1 MEITKEMIIDILENL
16 NDDELRLFIEHL
28 VNSNEFAKESLY
40 KYYIGLLNQKYID
53 KKNYKERITNEIKV
67 DKIHPYAFVS
77 FYELMHNSL
86 LKYNKNNDDFLYELI
101 YEAYIQLSLK
111 YSKYDFLD
119 LLDYLNEIDTP
130 LSNNTLEI
138 IITKINLLKSN
149 KLDLKLSILTNLLKY
164 INKDTLPIYL
174 DAFYSLYE
182 LNDNKEIY
190 LPLIDYIFIYI
201 QKNYSKYKAIHF
213 LEYFVIENYRINH
226 TVVSFYQKE
235 EDYDKAI
242 SILNKINAANLKE
255 NEYKDYLITKG
266 KIYKKLGSNKLYFKS
281 LIDLILHNHFEYFN
295 VLKDEQKERD
305 FLASLTFIIDNLTIN
320 KNANIELLHSIFKD
334 NISIQGLIKFFN
346 YFPLDII
353 YDDILYFKEI
363 DLNKASILYEVF
375 IIHLSQNI
383 ENRALLNSLNE
394 HIIEYKRNYLPLD
407 FNKFLNIIKS
417 NLKPLDYKYIYS
429 NLLNEFKTN

>member
-1 MEITKEMIIDILENL
+1 MMMKKMKWFVLL
-16 NDDELRLFIEHL
+16 QSFIH
-28 VNSNEFAKESLY
+28 K
-40 KYYIGLLNQKYID
+40 
-53 KKNYKERITNEIKV
+53 
-67 DKIHPYAFVS
+67 
-77 FYELMHNSL
+77 
-86 LKYNKNNDDFLYELI
+86 
-101 YEAYIQLSLK
+101 
-111 YSKYDFLD
+111 
-119 LLDYLNEIDTP
+119 
-130 LSNNTLEI
+130 
-138 IITKINLLKSN
+138 
-149 KLDLKLSILTNLLKY
+149 
-164 INKDTLPIYL
+164 
-174 DAFYSLYE
+174 
-182 LNDNKEIY
+182 
-190 LPLIDYIFIYI
+190 IYI